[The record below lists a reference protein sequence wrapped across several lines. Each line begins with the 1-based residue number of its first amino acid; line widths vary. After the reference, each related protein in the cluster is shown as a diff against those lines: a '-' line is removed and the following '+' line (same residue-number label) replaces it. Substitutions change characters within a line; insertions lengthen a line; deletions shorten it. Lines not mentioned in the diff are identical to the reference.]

1 MDDISLKIET
11 GKFNYRVAGLIIN
24 NDKLLVMK
32 SPKVPY
38 FYLPGGRVK
47 FNETA
52 QDAIMREIY
61 EELKVKAKII
71 RPLWFNQAFFQE
83 DVDGIRYHEICIYF
97 LLDISED
104 PCVLYENNF
113 ATSEKNKVHY
123 FTWMG
128 FEALKEAY
136 FYPLF
141 LKEKIFALPQIL
153 TMIEEKE

>member
-38 FYLPGGRVK
+38 FYLPVGRVK

-61 EELKVKAKII
+61 EELKLRSLGHYGLIKLFFKKMLMEYAIMKYAFIFYLILVKIFVYYMKII
-71 RPLWFNQAFFQE
+71 SQQVKKIKFIILHGW
-83 DVDGIRYHEICIYF
+83 
-97 LLDISED
+97 
-104 PCVLYENNF
+104 
-113 ATSEKNKVHY
+113 
-123 FTWMG
+123 
-128 FEALKEAY
+128 ALKR
-136 FYPLF
+136 
-141 LKEKIFALPQIL
+141 
-153 TMIEEKE
+153 